1 MATGIKLVDA
11 ICPSL
16 PEGKKVAT
24 TMNNERWFKVL
35 NGTLYIPV
43 EGVMRGNF
51 ILLDKLIEALH
62 NFEDGEPE
70 AGWWD
75 DKRVDGK
82 TYWEADECMAAIDF
96 LKTQKVLA
104 VDIESR
110 NAGFD
115 DNRLLLLGFAYS
127 DYESIVIAN
136 FSDDVLGNLQTL
148 FSREDITFIWQNG
161 KFDTVRLGYLAGL
174 DVRVDEDTMLA
185 HYVGINERKGTHDL
199 KQLGELYLQAP
210 VWDDELDN
218 YKKKW
223 CAQNKVRLKDFQY
236 DMIPLDILIP
246 YAYRDCCATFQLIKK
261 FKNLMRPGAVDM
273 YYRLIKA
280 SNVFRD
286 IELAGCLVDENYLYE
301 LQDELDTL
309 ILNAERHVQAEANR
323 TWNPRQYAIDTG
335 AKTAP
340 AVFSHKSPKQL
351 KWMLEQ
357 VTGQKLETTNKE
369 KLEQLVEEF
378 PDTPFLQA
386 IGELRKYNKYM
397 DTYVQGIQNVLCQDG
412 RVRCTFKLHG
422 TETGR
427 LSCADPNMQNIP
439 RSKLIKNLFVA
450 PEGYKLVQLDY
461 SQAELRVLAYLS
473 QDEHLRRVYRDGKDL
488 HDAMALAMF
497 GPDFTKEQRVAAKT
511 VNFGIPYGRGP
522 GSMKAKLHMTMA
534 QATKTIQDW
543 FKAAPGAK
551 AFVDRMR
558 RSPYN
563 AGEPFTTVFGRQ
575 RHYIITMDNRNH
587 IENEA
592 VNFPISSIASDLTML
607 SVCEI
612 HDRLLEEGID
622 ARIVNTVHDSIII
635 ECIDEPKALERVVE
649 IGTFVMAD
657 MPTRFLLDPPL
668 DFPFKADAE
677 IGKSWGDLED
687 ADKALEQ
694 EMAGE

>member
-11 ICPSL
+11 ICPDL
-16 PEGKKVAT
+16 PDNKEVKV

-35 NGTLYIPV
+35 NGVLYIPA
-43 EGVMRGNF
+43 EGVVRGNF
-51 ILLDKLIEALH
+51 ILLDKLIESLH
-62 NFEDGEPE
+62 NFQDGEPE
-70 AGWWD
+70 QGWWD
-75 DKRVDGK
+75 DTKVNGK

-110 NAGFD
+110 NTGFD
-115 DNRLLLLGFAYS
+115 DNKLLLLGFAYS
-127 DYESIVIAN
+127 DYESVVIAN

-148 FSREDITFIWQNG
+148 FSRTDITFVWQNG

-210 VWDDELDN
+210 VWDDELEN

-223 CAQNKVRLKDFQY
+223 CLQHGVKLKDFQY
-236 DMIPLDILIP
+236 DMIPIHILLP
-246 YAYRDCCATFQLIKK
+246 YSYRDCCATFQLIKK
-261 FKNLMRPGAVDM
+261 FKQLMRPGAVDM

-286 IELAGCLVDENYLYE
+286 IELAGCLVDQNYLYE
-301 LQDELDTL
+301 LQDKLDTL
-309 ILNAERHVQAEANR
+309 IVEAERHVQQEAAR
-323 TWNPRQYAIDTG
+323 TWDPRQYAIDTG
-335 AKTAP
+335 SKTIP
-340 AVFSHKSPKQL
+340 KVFNHKSPKQL

-357 VTGQKLETTNKE
+357 VTNRKLDSTNKE
-369 KLEQLVEEF
+369 KLEELIEEF
-378 PDTPFLQA
+378 PEIPFLQA
-386 IGELRKYNKYM
+386 IGDLRKYNKYM
-397 DTYVQGIQNVLCQDG
+397 DTYVQGIQNVLCADG

-450 PEGYKLVQLDY
+450 PKGYKLVQLDY

-473 QDEHLRRVYRDGKDL
+473 QDEHLRKVYRDGEDL

-497 GPDFTKEQRVAAKT
+497 GPGFTKEQRVAAKT

-551 AFVDRMR
+551 AFVDNMR
-558 RSPYN
+558 RSPYQQ
-563 AGEPFTTVFGRQ
+563 GEPFTTVFGRQ

-592 VNFPISSIASDLTML
+592 VNFPISSVASDLTMI
-607 SVCEI
+607 SVCTI
-612 HDRLLEEGID
+612 HDKLIEEGID

-635 ECIDEPKALERVVE
+635 ECIDEPEALSRVVE
-649 IGTFVMAD
+649 IGTSTMAN
-657 MPTRFLLDPPL
+657 MPKKFLTNPVL
-668 DFPFKADAE
+668 DFPFVADAE
-677 IGKSWGDLED
+677 IGQSWGDLED